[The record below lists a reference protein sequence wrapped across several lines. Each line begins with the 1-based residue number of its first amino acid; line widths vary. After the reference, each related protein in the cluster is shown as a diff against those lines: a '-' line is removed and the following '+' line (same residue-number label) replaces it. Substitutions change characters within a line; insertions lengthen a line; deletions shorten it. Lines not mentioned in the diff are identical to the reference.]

1 LELQKPVDRRFKSD
15 YPHTLY
21 FRFLGWLG
29 AAILLSFGTAP
40 NFVSLLN
47 QSLGDTFGSVF
58 PAIPFAAL
66 LALIFALR
74 WRELKEVLTSEGG
87 LRTQLGTRVLG
98 FVIIGIL
105 LALEPLTSL
114 NVASSG
120 VAVVLTFYCVSLI
133 INPLTKRFVLPY
145 ALVFAAGV
153 GAPSVLQWAFG
164 EPLAVASSVL
174 SAKMA
179 GFLGFPIA
187 WQGTQFQFISKSGDI
202 LSGVVTP
209 GCSSI
214 ISVTTFLGL
223 LALMHLDLKKDLR
236 STFALAAAGIVFLT
250 VLNSVRIVILLWVG
264 YQDGADA
271 FWGVHNWVGY
281 ALFLGF
287 YLAVL
292 PIYSR
297 MGRQKA
303 DVYSAKTGTPYTP
316 S

>member
-15 YPHTLY
+15 YPHTVY

-29 AAILLSFGTAP
+29 AAVLLSFATAP
-40 NFVSLLN
+40 NFVNLLN

-66 LALIFALR
+66 LFLIFALR
-74 WRELKEVLTSEGG
+74 WRELEEVLAAEGG
-87 LRTQLGTRVLG
+87 VRTQWGTRALG
-98 FVIIGIL
+98 SVAIGIL

-120 VAVVLTFYCVSLI
+120 IAVVLTFYCVSLV
-133 INPLTKRFVLPY
+133 INPHTKRFIFPY
-145 ALVFAAGV
+145 AVVFAAGV

-174 SAKMA
+174 SAWMA

-187 WQGTQFQFISKSGDI
+187 WQGTQFQFMSRSGDF

-236 STFALAAAGIVFLT
+236 STFVLAIAGVAFLT
-250 VLNSVRIVILLWVG
+250 VLNSVRIMILLWVG

-287 YLAVL
+287 YLAAL

-297 MGRQKA
+297 MGRQNGA
-303 DVYSAKTGTPYTP
+303 LYPAKSGTPYTP

>member
-1 LELQKPVDRRFKSD
+1 M
-15 YPHTLY
+15 Y

-29 AAILLSFGTAP
+29 AAALLSFATAP

-66 LALIFALR
+66 LFLIFALR
-74 WRELKEVLTSEGG
+74 WRELEEVLAAEGG
-87 LRTQLGTRVLG
+87 LRTRWGTRALG
-98 FVIIGIL
+98 LVAIGIL
-105 LALEPLTSL
+105 VALEPLTSL

-120 VAVVLTFYCVSLI
+120 IAVVLTFYCVSLV
-133 INPLTKRFVLPY
+133 INPHTKRFIFPY
-145 ALVFAAGV
+145 AVVFAAGV

-174 SAKMA
+174 SAWMA

-187 WQGTQFQFISKSGDI
+187 WQGTQFQFVSRSGDI

-236 STFALAAAGIVFLT
+236 STFVLAIAGVAFLT
-250 VLNSVRIVILLWVG
+250 VLNSVRIMILLWVG

-287 YLAVL
+287 YLAAL

-297 MGRQKA
+297 MGGRKG
-303 DVYSAKTGTPYTP
+303 DLYPAKMGTPYTP

>member
-1 LELQKPVDRRFKSD
+1 LKVVL
-15 YPHTLY
+15 
-21 FRFLGWLG
+21 RFLGWLG
-29 AAILLSFGTAP
+29 AAALLSFATAP
-40 NFVSLLN
+40 NFLTLLN
-47 QSLGDTFGSVF
+47 QSLGDTFGSMF

-74 WRELKEVLTSEGG
+74 WRELEEVLAAEGRW
-87 LRTQLGTRVLG
+87 RTQLGTRILG
-98 FVIIGIL
+98 FSIIGVL

-120 VAVVLTFYCVSLI
+120 VAVVLTFYAVSLA
-133 INPLTKRFVLPY
+133 INPLTKRFVFPY
-145 ALVFAAGV
+145 AIVFAAGV

-164 EPLAVASSVL
+164 EPLAVVSSVL
-174 SAKMA
+174 SARMV
-179 GFLGFPIA
+179 GLIGFPVA
-187 WQGTQFQFISKSGDI
+187 WQGTQFQFTSKTGEI

-223 LALMHLDLKKDLR
+223 LALMHLDLKKDVR
-236 STFALAAAGIVFLT
+236 STFALAAAGVAFLT
-250 VLNSVRIVILLWVG
+250 VLNSVRIMILLWVG
-264 YQDGADA
+264 YQEGSAA

-287 YLAVL
+287 YLAAL

-297 MGRQKA
+297 MGRQNGSL
-303 DVYSAKTGTPYTP
+303 YPAKTGTPYTP